1 MTANR
6 FALLAWRARA
16 WCRVESDT
24 PRFGKQHA
32 IMSEID
38 PGSRR
43 SIGQQATELN
53 EWRHEDLTQPELL
66 FNRELSLLAFTKRVL
81 AMASDDRIPLL
92 ERLRFLC
99 ISCTN
104 LDEFFEV
111 RVASLKQR
119 IQHGANQPGP
129 DGMTPK
135 AVLAA
140 IREAVLRMIEQQ
152 YGVMNNE
159 LTPALA
165 EEGIHI
171 VRRTKW
177 TRKQR
182 RWLHHHFRREL
193 MPVLSPLGLDSAHP
207 FPRILNKSLNFAV
220 SLEGQDAFGRDSGM
234 ALVRAPRSLPRI
246 IHIPKSY
253 TRGPND
259 FVFLSSIMHAFIDEL
274 FPGMKVRGC
283 YQFRVTR
290 NSELFVDEEEIED
303 LARALEGELLGR
315 GFAEA
320 VRLEVATNC
329 PDSIVRFLAAKFGL
343 HEESIYR
350 CDGPVNLN
358 RMSAICD
365 LTDRPDLKFPAFQP
379 RTAKALMPGGNLF
392 AAIRRRDYLLHHPYD
407 SFQSVVD
414 LLRQA
419 VNDTSVLAIKQTL
432 YRTGVDSAIV
442 RLLIE
447 AARAGKDVTVIVEL
461 RARFDEEANIT
472 LANRLQEA
480 GVQVVYGVVGYK
492 THAKMMLIVRRE
504 RGRLHRYIHLG
515 TGNYHQGTAK
525 AYTDWGMLSANAEL
539 AQDVHRIFH
548 QLSGLGRA
556 QALNQL
562 IQSPFDLH
570 RFLLDR
576 IARETAHA
584 EAGRP
589 ARVCAKMN
597 SLTEPELVRALY
609 RASRAGVQIRL
620 VVRGICCLR
629 PGVTGLSENIR
640 VRSILGRFLEHSRV
654 YHFAN
659 DGQPE
664 TYAASADMMERNL
677 FQRVETCFPIL
688 DPEGARRVLRESVEL
703 AFADNRSAWELQ
715 PDGRYELAYPAEGE
729 DSRALQDI
737 LMAEALEA

>member
-1 MTANR
+1 MPTIND
-6 FALLAWRARA
+6 
-16 WCRVESDT
+16 C
-24 PRFGKQHA
+24 PRRSVGQHA
-32 IMSEID
+32 PELTEWHREDID
-38 PGSRR
+38 S
-43 SIGQQATELN
+43 
-53 EWRHEDLTQPELL
+53 PELL
-66 FNRELSLLAFTKRVL
+66 FNRELSLLAFTRRVL
-81 AMASDDRIPLL
+81 AMASDRRIPLL

-111 RVASLKQR
+111 RVASVRQR
-119 IQHGANQPGP
+119 MQHGAPQLGP

-135 AVLAA
+135 AVLEA
-140 IREAVLRMIEQQ
+140 IRRTVLKMIEQQ
-152 YGVMNNE
+152 YQVMNDE
-159 LTPALA
+159 LTPELA
-165 EEGIHI
+165 EQSIRI
-171 VRRTKW
+171 LRRSEW

-182 RWLHHHFRREL
+182 RWLHHHFRQEL
-193 MPVLSPLGLDSAHP
+193 MPVLSPLGLDPAHP

-246 IHIPKSY
+246 IRIPKSY
-253 TRGPND
+253 SRGPND
-259 FVFLSSIMHAFIDEL
+259 FVFLSSILHAFIDEL

-329 PDSIVRFLAAKFGL
+329 PDNIARFLAAKFGL
-343 HEESIYR
+343 QEDTIYR

-365 LTDRPDLKFPAFQP
+365 LTDRPELKFPPFQP
-379 RTAKALMPGGNLF
+379 HTPKALIPGGNLF
-392 AAIRRRDYLLHHPYD
+392 AAIRRKDWLLHQPYD
-407 SFQSVVD
+407 SFQPVVD

-419 VNDTSVLAIKQTL
+419 VSDPTVLAIKQTL

-442 RLLIE
+442 GLLVE

-472 LANRLQEA
+472 LATRLQEA
-480 GVQVVYGVVGYK
+480 GVQVVYGVVGHK

-504 RGRLHRYIHLG
+504 RGHLHRYVHLG

-525 AYTDWGMLSANAEL
+525 AYTDWSLLSADPDL
-539 AQDVHRIFH
+539 AQDVHRIFS
-548 QLSGLGRA
+548 QLSGLGRV

-576 IARETAHA
+576 IVRETAHA

-589 ARVCAKMN
+589 ARICAKMN
-597 SLTEPELVRALY
+597 SLTEPEIIRALY
-609 RASRAGVQIRL
+609 RASRAGVQVEL

-629 PGVTGLSENIR
+629 PGVPGLSENIR
-640 VRSILGRFLEHSRV
+640 VRSIIGRFLEHSRV
-654 YHFAN
+654 YHFGN

-664 TYAASADMMERNL
+664 TYAASADWMERNL

-688 DPEGARRVLRESVEL
+688 ERRAAARVLRESIEL

-715 PDGRYELAYPAEGE
+715 PDGRYELAYPENGQ
-729 DSRALQDI
+729 DSLAIQEV
-737 LMAEALEA
+737 LMAEALDA

>member
-1 MTANR
+1 MSTAER
-6 FALLAWRARA
+6 ALTR
-16 WCRVESDT
+16 RVS
-24 PRFGKQHA
+24 
-32 IMSEID
+32 
-38 PGSRR
+38 
-43 SIGQQATELN
+43 QQAPELL
-53 EWRHEDLTQPELL
+53 EWRSENLDPPELL
-66 FNRELSLLAFTKRVL
+66 FNRELSLLAFTRRVL
-81 AMASDDRIPLL
+81 EMARDRRVPLL

-111 RVASLKQR
+111 RVASVRQR
-119 IQHGANQPGP
+119 MQHGANQPGP

-135 AVLAA
+135 AALEAIGAA
-140 IREAVLRMIEQQ
+140 AREMIEQQ
-152 YGVMNNE
+152 YRVMNDE
-159 LTPALA
+159 LTPELA
-165 EEGIHI
+165 EQGIHI
-171 VRRTKW
+171 VRRTEW
-177 TRKQR
+177 TRRQR
-182 RWLHHHFRREL
+182 RWLHRHFRQEL
-193 MPVLSPLGLDSAHP
+193 MPVLSPLGLDPAHP

-246 IHIPKSY
+246 IRIPKSY

-259 FVFLSSIMHAFIDEL
+259 FVFLSSILHAFIDEL
-274 FPGMKVRGC
+274 FPGMRVRGC

-329 PDSIVRFLAAKFGL
+329 PDNIARFLASKFGL
-343 HEESIYR
+343 GDESMYR

-365 LTDRPDLKFPAFQP
+365 LADRPELKFPAFQP
-379 RTAKALMPGGNLF
+379 NTPKALMPGGNLF
-392 AAIRRRDYLLHHPYD
+392 AAIRRKDWLLHHPYD
-407 SFQSVVD
+407 SFQPVVD

-419 VNDTSVLAIKQTL
+419 VSDPDVLAIKQTL
-432 YRTGVDSAIV
+432 YRTGVDSALV
-442 RLLIE
+442 GLLVE

-472 LANRLQEA
+472 LATRMQEA
-480 GVQVVYGVVGYK
+480 GVQVVYGVVGHK
-492 THAKMMLIVRRE
+492 THAKMMLLVRRE
-504 RGRLHRYIHLG
+504 RGHLHRYVHLG

-525 AYTDWGMLSANAEL
+525 AYTDWSLLSADPDL
-539 AQDVHRIFH
+539 AQDVHRIFL
-548 QLSGLGRA
+548 QLSGLGRT

-584 EAGRP
+584 EAGNP
-589 ARVCAKMN
+589 ARICAKMN
-597 SLTEPELVRALY
+597 SLTEPELIRALY
-609 RASRAGVQIRL
+609 RASRAGVEVRL

-629 PGVTGLSENIR
+629 PGVPGLSETIR

-659 DGQPE
+659 HGQPE
-664 TYAASADMMERNL
+664 TFAASADWMERNL
-677 FQRVETCFPIL
+677 FQRVETCFPIT
-688 DPEGARRVLRESVEL
+688 DAKAAERVLRESIEL

-715 PDGRYELAYPAEGE
+715 PDGDYQLIYPDSEE
-729 DSRALQDI
+729 DAIAVQEV
-737 LMAEALEA
+737 LMTEATDV

>member
-1 MTANR
+1 
-6 FALLAWRARA
+6 
-16 WCRVESDT
+16 
-24 PRFGKQHA
+24 
-32 IMSEID
+32 MSKID
-38 PGSRR
+38 DRLRR
-43 SIGQQATELN
+43 SVGQQASELT
-53 EWRHEDLTQPELL
+53 EWRHEDLSPPELL

-81 AMASDDRIPLL
+81 AMASDSRVPLL

-111 RVASLKQR
+111 RVASVRQR
-119 IQHGANQPGP
+119 MQHGANQPGP

-135 AVLAA
+135 AVLEV
-140 IREAVLRMIEQQ
+140 IREAVLKMIEQQ
-152 YGVMNNE
+152 YRVMNDE
-159 LTPALA
+159 LTPELA
-165 EEGIHI
+165 EQGIHI
-171 VRRTKW
+171 VRRNKW

-193 MPVLSPLGLDSAHP
+193 MPVLSPLGLDPAHP

-246 IHIPKSY
+246 IRIPKSY

-259 FVFLSSIMHAFIDEL
+259 FVFLSSILHAFIDEL

-283 YQFRVTR
+283 FQFRVTR

-329 PDSIVRFLAAKFGL
+329 PDNIVRFLAAKFGL
-343 HEESIYR
+343 QDDSVYR

-365 LTDRPDLKFPAFQP
+365 LADRPDLKFPPFQP
-379 RTAKALMPGGNLF
+379 HTAKALLPGGNLF
-392 AAIRRRDYLLHHPYD
+392 AAIRRKDWLLHHPYD
-407 SFQSVVD
+407 SFQPVVD

-419 VNDTSVLAIKQTL
+419 SSDPSVLAIKQTL

-442 RLLIE
+442 RLLVE

-472 LANRLQEA
+472 LATRLQEA
-480 GVQVVYGVVGYK
+480 GVQVVYGVVGHK

-504 RGRLHRYIHLG
+504 RGRLHRYVHLG

-525 AYTDWGMLSANAEL
+525 AYTDWSLLSSDPEL
-539 AQDVHRIFH
+539 AQDVHRIFL

-562 IQSPFDLH
+562 VQSPFDLH

-597 SLTEPELVRALY
+597 SLTEPELIRALY
-609 RASRAGVQIRL
+609 SASRAGVRIQL

-629 PGVTGLSENIR
+629 PGVPGLSENIR

-654 YHFAN
+654 YYFAN

-664 TYAASADMMERNL
+664 TYAASADLMERNL

-688 DPEGARRVLRESVEL
+688 DPKAAERVLRESIDL
-703 AFADNRSAWELQ
+703 AFVDNRSAWELQ
-715 PDGRYELAYPAEGE
+715 PDGRYELAYPEQGE
-729 DSRALQDI
+729 ESIALQD
-737 LMAEALEA
+737 LLRAEALEA